1 MDWMR
6 TKVENIKYCICVV
19 LLILLDS
26 CVNRE
31 ITIMTEDKIA
41 YPQVENADL
50 SEVLYAD
57 KLIVSD
63 SFLVVINRKAEP
75 FFYIYDADSFLFK
88 EKFGFSG
95 NGPEDFLFP
104 FFMNQTD
111 SVSEHVSVY
120 DVNLA
125 SFKDINI
132 KRLLAHEEKAIV
144 SSSMPSALIGASVLV
159 ENNHLYYGNIDS
171 GEGLFFV
178 YDSILNVCNW
188 ISFPSSLLPSEGDF
202 TVMNSNRI
210 AVNTRLNR
218 VVSGMRFYNKLYLYD
233 VEKKEM
239 LKEVMI
245 GRNPIFPILEG
256 QSING
261 ESQLCCMETH
271 ATDQYVYVLMQRVR
285 EKDWDNADG
294 EPSRII
300 VLDWEL
306 NYVKTYQLAHHT
318 NSFAIDVRNNR
329 ILYTAANDEGHTI
342 LYYWKETFDDVK

>member
-1 MDWMR
+1 M
-6 TKVENIKYCICVV
+6 KYCICIV
-19 LLILLDS
+19 LLILLGS
-26 CVNRE
+26 CVNRK
-31 ITIMTEDKIA
+31 ITIITEDKIA
-41 YPQVENADL
+41 YLQVENADL

-75 FFYIYDADSFLFK
+75 FFYIYDADSFSFK

-104 FFMNQTD
+104 FFMDQTD
-111 SVSEHVSVY
+111 SVSENVSVY

-178 YDSILNVCNW
+178 YDSILNVRSW
-188 ISFPSSLLPSEGDF
+188 ISFPSSLLPSEGGF

-210 AVNTRLNR
+210 TVNNRLNR
-218 VVSGMRFYNKLYLYD
+218 IASGMRFYNKLYLYD

-245 GRNPIFPILEG
+245 GRNPVFPILEG
-256 QSING
+256 QSIDG

-271 ATDQYVYVLMQRVR
+271 ATEQYVYVLMQRVR
-285 EKDWDNADG
+285 EKEWDNADG

-300 VLDWEL
+300 VLDWKL

-329 ILYTAANDEGHTI
+329 ILYTAVNDEGHTI
-342 LYYWKETFDDVK
+342 LYYWKESFDDIK